1 MKDELIEKLETASA
15 QEGLQLLNSQG
26 DGKLVFSTS
35 FGIEDQVIT
44 DMVFGGALGNIEVFT
59 LDTGRLFPETY
70 ATWDKTLLNYGKKIK
85 PYYPEQEA
93 VEAFVEANGINGF
106 YGSVAL
112 RKSCCGIRKVVPLQ
126 RALSGASVW
135 VTGLRAEQ
143 SANRSGMQKVEWDDT
158 HQLYKYNPLMDWS
171 FEQVQEYIK
180 KNAVPYN
187 PLHDKGFVSIGCA
200 PCTRAVKEGEDF
212 RAGRWWWEDASKKE
226 CGLHTHN

>member
-1 MKDELIEKLETASA
+1 MKEELKEQLEAVSA
-15 QEGLQLLNSQG
+15 EDGLRLLNSLAE
-26 DGKLVFSTS
+26 GKLVFSTS

-44 DMVFGGALGNIEVFT
+44 DIVFGQKLNNIEVFT
-59 LDTGRLFPETY
+59 LDTGRLFPEAY
-70 ATWDKTLLNYGKKIK
+70 ATWDKTLLNYSKKIK
-85 PYYPEQEA
+85 PYYPNQVA
-93 VEAFVEANGINGF
+93 IEAFIENNGINAF
-106 YGSVAL
+106 YGSVDL
-112 RKSCCGIRKVVPLQ
+112 RKSCCGIRKVEPLQ
-126 RALSGASVW
+126 RALNGVSVW

-158 HQLYKYNPLMDWS
+158 HQLYKYNPLMDWT
-171 FEQVQEYIK
+171 FDEVQEYIK

-212 RAGRWWWEDASKKE
+212 RSGRWWWEDASKKE